1 MALIVEEK
9 NPGMRCSILLVDS
22 SQERITV
29 GAGPSFPPA
38 YNEAVEGLKI
48 GPAVGSCGTAAFW
61 NVPVIVEDIAKD
73 PLWVDLR
80 EAASLAG
87 VAACWSHPIIA
98 TDGTTLGAMA
108 LYHDEPRAP
117 TQSEIDG
124 LGIAA
129 RMVALAIERDRLEER
144 LSRAS
149 KLEAIGRL
157 AGGVAH
163 DFNNL
168 LTVILSHVTLLR
180 EEAQSPPEPRR
191 IEAILHAVDRGS
203 EITSQLLALGREQI
217 RIPERVDLGEVV
229 LDVIRVFE
237 PLIRDDITVSVESEP
252 SVGSIII
259 DRTQLRQVLLN
270 LVLNGRDA
278 MPEGGRLEISTRH
291 ATRPEVAAANPDDLT
306 RSYAAI
312 TVTDYGKGMDPS
324 TAERIFEPFFS
335 TKALGRGLGL
345 ATVYGLVRQSGGH
358 VSVESDVDK
367 GTTFTLLFPKSETA
381 KPMERGTGVMVPKG
395 GGMASV
401 LVAED
406 NDDIR
411 ELTVAI
417 LSNEGYSMSQARNGK
432 EALALCED
440 GLEIDLLVTDVVMP
454 DMGRVELS
462 RRVYPFRPHA
472 PVVYMSGFPF
482 QELDLPDLDASREV
496 YLPKPFTPAQLW
508 KSVQHALALKQDVAR
523 EDYEALGMISAV
535 RVKPVNARGRVGDL
549 LPSE

>member
-168 LTVILSHVTLLR
+168 LTVILSHVTFLR

-291 ATRPEVAAANPDDLT
+291 ATRPEVAAANPDYLT

>member
-291 ATRPEVAAANPDDLT
+291 ATRPEVAAANPDYLT

>member
-1 MALIVEEK
+1 MVLRTAGSNDVLRVNRTFTEEADLTAEDLRALPLLDWIHEDDVADFARALTDGAGRVTARHRTRVGDWLTFRWRIRNEAGRSVVLGRPASAPDVDPFDASPREAESDPTPAGTLEAMALIVEEK

-217 RIPERVDLGEVV
+217 RIPE
-229 LDVIRVFE
+229 
-237 PLIRDDITVSVESEP
+237 
-252 SVGSIII
+252 
-259 DRTQLRQVLLN
+259 
-270 LVLNGRDA
+270 
-278 MPEGGRLEISTRH
+278 
-291 ATRPEVAAANPDDLT
+291 
-306 RSYAAI
+306 
-312 TVTDYGKGMDPS
+312 
-324 TAERIFEPFFS
+324 
-335 TKALGRGLGL
+335 
-345 ATVYGLVRQSGGH
+345 
-358 VSVESDVDK
+358 
-367 GTTFTLLFPKSETA
+367 
-381 KPMERGTGVMVPKG
+381 
-395 GGMASV
+395 
-401 LVAED
+401 
-406 NDDIR
+406 
-411 ELTVAI
+411 
-417 LSNEGYSMSQARNGK
+417 
-432 EALALCED
+432 
-440 GLEIDLLVTDVVMP
+440 
-454 DMGRVELS
+454 
-462 RRVYPFRPHA
+462 
-472 PVVYMSGFPF
+472 
-482 QELDLPDLDASREV
+482 
-496 YLPKPFTPAQLW
+496 
-508 KSVQHALALKQDVAR
+508 
-523 EDYEALGMISAV
+523 
-535 RVKPVNARGRVGDL
+535 
-549 LPSE
+549 